1 MTKEKN
7 IGHPEGGIYE
17 PFAYTPKLSAYP
29 NISDMNELYDI
40 CHSVYKPALRLRGGE
55 RDGNKKGI

>member
-17 PFAYTPKLSAYP
+17 PFAYTPKLSAYL
-29 NISDMNELYDI
+29 NISDMNELAEI
-40 CHSVYKPALRLRGGE
+40 PHTALEKSKWRRK
-55 RDGNKKGI
+55 NV